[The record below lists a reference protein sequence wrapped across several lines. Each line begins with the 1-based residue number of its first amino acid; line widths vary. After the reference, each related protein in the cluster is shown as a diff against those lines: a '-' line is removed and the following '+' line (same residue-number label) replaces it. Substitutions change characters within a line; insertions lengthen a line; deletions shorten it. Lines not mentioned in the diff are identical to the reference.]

1 VRHNR
6 YVLRPAERPL
16 DETYDLAVLDLDGV
30 VYVDDAAVPGAVDGL
45 AAARRQGMHL
55 AFLTNNASKPPAEV
69 AEKLRRLGVPAEEAD
84 VVTSAQAAARL
95 LAGQVPAGS
104 RVYVIGGSGLHQA
117 LEERGLV
124 AVVRA
129 EDDPVAVIQGY
140 GPDMPWRQ
148 VIDGALLVREGLP
161 WVVSNMDLTVPTTR
175 GPGPGNGT
183 LVNLVAEYAGRRPQV
198 AGKPE
203 RPLFE
208 ETLTR
213 VGGRHPL
220 VVGDRLDTD
229 IDGAHNVGWDSLL
242 VMTGVTTLSDL
253 ASLAADARPTYLGAD
268 LSCLALPAPGPEE
281 AGPDDRGPE
290 PHPQFA
296 RFGGWSARVDD
307 GRLAVSGTGDPHDW
321 WRAAATALWSH
332 LDATGTPADPGDV
345 RGPR

>member
-6 YVLRPAERPL
+6 NVLRPAERPL

-30 VYVDDAAVPGAVDGL
+30 VYVDDVAVPGAVDGL

-55 AFLTNNASKPPAEV
+55 AFITNNASKPPAEV
-69 AEKLRRLGVPAEEAD
+69 AAKLRELGIPAEEAD

-95 LAGQVPAGS
+95 LAGQLVTGS
-104 RVYVIGGSGLHQA
+104 RVYVIGGSGLHRA

-124 AVVRA
+124 PVVRP

-148 VIDGALLVREGLP
+148 VIDGAILVREGLP
-161 WVVSNMDLTVPTTR
+161 WVASNMDLTVPTSR
-175 GPGPGNGT
+175 GPGPGNGA

-213 VGGRHPL
+213 VGGRRPL

-229 IDGAHNVGWDSLL
+229 IAGAHNVGWDSLL

-253 ASLAADARPTYLGAD
+253 ASLGAGGRPTYLGAD
-268 LSCLALPAPGPEE
+268 LGCLALPAARLDHRGSGEPG
-281 AGPDDRGPE
+281 GV
-290 PHPQFA
+290 A
-296 RFGGWSARVDD
+296 RSGGWTARVEG
-307 GRLAVSGTGDPHDW
+307 GRLTVSGSGARHDW
-321 WRAAATALWSH
+321 WRAAAAALWTH
-332 LDATGTPADPGDV
+332 LDATGTPADPGDAG
-345 RGPR
+345 GPR